1 MSKVLVIDDESY
13 IREELRHG
21 LESAGFTVEEASD
34 GRHAVK
40 LVQRAPPDLVITD
53 IFMSDMDGI
62 QTIRE
67 IKAHSPGVKIIAIS
81 GGGSGH
87 FSDYLVWAKKLGAD
101 AIFMKPIDLAELLY
115 EVCDL
120 VVGGSNQFPTAGS
133 EIG

>member
-1 MSKVLVIDDESY
+1 MSRVLVIDDEAY

-21 LESAGFTVEEASD
+21 LESAGFAVEEASD
-34 GRHAVK
+34 GRDGLK

-53 IFMSDMDGI
+53 ILMSDIDGI

-67 IKAHSPGVKIIAIS
+67 IKAHSPGVKIIAMS

-120 VVGGSNQFPTAGS
+120 AVGGRTQSPTTGS